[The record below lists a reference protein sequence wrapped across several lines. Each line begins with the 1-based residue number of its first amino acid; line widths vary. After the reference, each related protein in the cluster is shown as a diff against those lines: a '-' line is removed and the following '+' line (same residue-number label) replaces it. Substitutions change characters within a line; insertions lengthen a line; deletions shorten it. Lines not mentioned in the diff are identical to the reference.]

1 MKMALT
7 ADEYAQTERRVVSPF
22 TYTEVAAS
30 AAARAFF
37 YPSLLWNLARSRLQA
52 DWHWWDQITPTVL
65 LGALPFES
73 MLAELSSQGVKA
85 VVTLNEDFEVF
96 ISSDKYKELGFD
108 HLHLPTVDFLFAP
121 VLSDL
126 HKGVDFIQG
135 HCKRGGQ
142 VYVHCKAGRGRS
154 TTLVMCYLIRCCSM
168 TPENALTHIQIR
180 RPQVCLAP
188 GQWAAILD
196 FHASCQQKTSQE
208 APANL
213 APALAP
219 TGLHSTH
226 SQPTSHLEDSAS
238 DLLEPHRKGSAA
250 SLEDSATLQHEQ
262 HDATVPPFSKKTPD
276 LHSPFDPTP
285 VAQSLVDQPA
295 DSGCTSSPP
304 EHASSSHPSAQRS
317 TVALSEGRSQFK
329 KSPAEVET
337 TTLALN
343 TLQATGYQQ
352 IDDWATLQ
360 PDGSMH
366 DLPASSL
373 WSW

>member
-1 MKMALT
+1 M
-7 ADEYAQTERRVVSPF
+7 
-22 TYTEVAAS
+22 TYTEAAAS

-52 DWHWWDQITPTVL
+52 DWHWWDQITPTIL

-73 MLAELSSQGVKA
+73 MLAELSTQGVKA

-135 HCKRGGQ
+135 HCERDEQ

-154 TTLVMCYLIRCCSM
+154 TTLVMCYLIRCCNMS
-168 TPENALTHIQIR
+168 PENALTHIRLR

-188 GQWAAILD
+188 GQWAAILE
-196 FHASCQQKTSQE
+196 FHASCQEQQLSQAAAQRGLSVGTPE
-208 APANL
+208 SESPPA
-213 APALAP
+213 
-219 TGLHSTH
+219 T
-226 SQPTSHLEDSAS
+226 QLEDSAR
-238 DLLEPHRKGSAA
+238 DL
-250 SLEDSATLQHEQ
+250 SATLAGAMDQRCNGKHESMLKTEGAGACEAGCASNTPPDRAPRA
-262 HDATVPPFSKKTPD
+262 DA
-276 LHSPFDPTP
+276 
-285 VAQSLVDQPA
+285 
-295 DSGCTSSPP
+295 
-304 EHASSSHPSAQRS
+304 
-317 TVALSEGRSQFK
+317 ALSMQ
-329 KSPAEVET
+329 
-337 TTLALN
+337 
-343 TLQATGYQQ
+343 QATGYQQ

-366 DLPASSL
+366 DLPVSSL
-373 WSW
+373 WSL